1 MEDRVILG
9 EARAS
14 WAWEDTLKLESTTT
28 RKLGSLPSSAS
39 GPVSSV
45 CAVDEKAVAVPNA
58 AALLAAAL
66 LLQGIIMRMSPA
78 FTCRPGA
85 WSQEQL
91 SHGHHGVQHCRSAV
105 LWTASPVQGQP
116 RQ

>member
-1 MEDRVILG
+1 MILG

-28 RKLGSLPSSAS
+28 RKLGSLPSSA
-39 GPVSSV
+39 GAPMSSA
-45 CAVDEKAVAVPNA
+45 CAVDEKAVAVEPNA
-58 AALLAAAL
+58 AALLAAAP

-85 WSQEQL
+85 CSQEQL
-91 SHGHHGVQHCRSAV
+91 HSRSAV
-105 LWTASPVQGQP
+105 LWVVSPVPGQP
-116 RQ
+116 RQC